1 MTTVPLT
8 EAKQNLEKL
17 IEQVIADADPIILST
32 EAGQE
37 VVLLSLDEFNSWKET
52 IYLLSNPANAAHLR
66 KSIAE
71 ARAGNLEDKALVDA
85 CESYLR
91 RQLGTT
97 TYGFR
102 RT

>member
-1 MTTVPLT
+1 MTTFTLT

-32 EAGQE
+32 EGGQE

-66 KSIAE
+66 KSVAE
-71 ARAGNLEDKALVDA
+71 ARAGNFEDKALVDA
-85 CESYLR
+85 
-91 RQLGTT
+91 
-97 TYGFR
+97 
-102 RT
+102 

>member
-17 IEQVIADADPIILST
+17 IEQVIADANPIILST

-66 KSIAE
+66 KSISE

-85 CESYLR
+85 
-91 RQLGTT
+91 
-97 TYGFR
+97 
-102 RT
+102 

>member
-1 MTTVPLT
+1 MTTVPLS

-85 CESYLR
+85 
-91 RQLGTT
+91 
-97 TYGFR
+97 
-102 RT
+102 